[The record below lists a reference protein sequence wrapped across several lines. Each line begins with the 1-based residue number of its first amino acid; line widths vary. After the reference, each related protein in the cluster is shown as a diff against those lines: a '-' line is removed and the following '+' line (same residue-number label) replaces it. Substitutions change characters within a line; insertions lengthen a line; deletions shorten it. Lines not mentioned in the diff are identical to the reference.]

1 MLNSA
6 LKFAPLGLA
15 LASMHSAAF
24 DALPKEN
31 AAKAQLLSPVLRET
45 IHMSK
50 GSFTVETQWTTI
62 QQTSSEVDVLAGR
75 VSFLPKSAN
84 SAEKCGAVS
93 FIQTARILDNKSKD
107 YEWPTGQSARN
118 KMRTKKNAQGVERG
132 FFIDHDASRCENLEP
147 ECSPFYR
154 DHWPNEEDGSKDGS
168 LLGGQSEAAV
178 LVDYPY
184 GWELI
189 SAASLEAC
197 AVCRESG
204 EFLGCVTWGGT
215 WPTIGERS
223 LHPFEAN
230 ENPSKTFEKSLS
242 LFNNFYKK

>member
-6 LKFAPLGLA
+6 LKVAPLGLA
-15 LASMHSAAF
+15 LASMHLAAF
-24 DALPKEN
+24 GSWPHGSVSR
-31 AAKAQLLSPVLRET
+31 AQSLSPVLRET

-75 VSFLPKSAN
+75 VNFLPKSAN
-84 SAEKCGAVS
+84 SGERCGAVS

-118 KMRTKKNAQGVERG
+118 KMRTKKNAQGVQRG
-132 FFIDHDASRCENLEP
+132 FFIDHDASRCENPEP

-154 DHWPNEEDGSKDGS
+154 DHWPNEENGSKDGS
-168 LLGGQSEAAV
+168 LLGAKSEAAV

-184 GWELI
+184 GWEFI
-189 SAASLEAC
+189 SSASLEAC
-197 AVCRESG
+197 AVCRESL

-215 WPTIGERS
+215 WPTTGERS

-242 LFNNFYKK
+242 LFNIFYKK